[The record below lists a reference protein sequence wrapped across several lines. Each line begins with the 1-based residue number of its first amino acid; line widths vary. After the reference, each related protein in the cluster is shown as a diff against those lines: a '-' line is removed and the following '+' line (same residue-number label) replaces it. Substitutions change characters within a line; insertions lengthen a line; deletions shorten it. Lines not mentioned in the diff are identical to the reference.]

1 MDILFIKKVQKK
13 MNSLIKIINAYLR
26 NKEISYFDKD
36 SGIDYYKLL
45 KEKYIETKEKE
56 NINLT
61 K

>member
-1 MDILFIKKVQKK
+1 